1 MALRYKILNG
11 MLLLLAIAVAA
22 FAVVLSYDAPC
33 KPATAID
40 GSGEKMQAITYRCY
54 GSPDVLELREIPKP
68 VPADDELLIRI
79 HAAAA
84 NPLDWHYMR
93 GSPYIMRIRTG
104 IGAPKKERLGVDYAG
119 TVESVG
125 KNVAGF
131 APGDEVFGG
140 RSGAFAEYIT
150 IRETGNVVKKPG
162 NIGFSQAAGVGV
174 AGVTALQALRD
185 QGKVKPGDKVLING
199 ASGGVGTFAV
209 QIAKSMGAEVTG
221 VCSTRNVDLV
231 LSLGADHVIDY
242 TQTDYTKS
250 DERYDVIVDN
260 VGNHSVS
267 ANRNVLEADGRM
279 VIVGGLKG
287 NWLGPLVRPI
297 SAMLMAPFVDQ
308 ELGKF
313 ISQFSQDDL
322 QALADLMAGGEL
334 TPVVDREYTLAET
347 ADAIRYLAEG
357 RARGKVI
364 IRVP

>member
-1 MALRYKILNG
+1 
-11 MLLLLAIAVAA
+11 
-22 FAVVLSYDAPC
+22 
-33 KPATAID
+33 
-40 GSGEKMQAITYRCY
+40 
-54 GSPDVLELREIPKP
+54 
-68 VPADDELLIRI
+68 
-79 HAAAA
+79 
-84 NPLDWHYMR
+84 PLDWHYMR